1 MYNQPY
7 NFNPY
12 MQAQYNRMEQ
22 PMNNYQQMQS
32 TVMSGQRP
40 VMSGLNGKIVE
51 SIDVVKAMDIPMDG
65 SISYYPL
72 SDGTSIVT
80 KQLQMDGTS
89 RIVTYKRLI
98 EEEKEDT
105 RYITLADLDKVRN
118 EIKEIKDLVINNVQQ
133 PVAND

>member
-22 PMNNYQQMQS
+22 PMNNYQQIQS

-51 SIDVVKAMDIPMDG
+51 SFDVVKAMDIPMDG

-89 RIVTYKRLI
+89 KIVTYKRII